1 MTHLLSLGAAAFS
14 ETQMTSITTAITSAV
29 GSLIDTFVGVLPVIA
44 IIVGAIWGIRFILR
58 QFNRLD

>member
-1 MTHLLSLGAAAFS
+1 MTHLLSLGASAFS
-14 ETQMTSITTAITSAV
+14 TTQMESITTAITSAV

-44 IIVGAIWGIRFILR
+44 VIVGAIWGIRFILR